1 MGARLKSASINQTLR
16 LALKAL
22 IASTLLYWLRSG
34 GFSFWVALVFILA
47 FGVFYL
53 RPMLNNGKFIPSS
66 LALLSIPFFSPVLA
80 SGGEFLFIT
89 SWGVSF
95 FILLGVK
102 NLVLIQRQKAYR
114 IVHFGIIAA
123 LGTLLIERFGLTS
136 QGLVFIAL
144 FLMFREFYSTV
155 TESEG
160 ERPTLIAALEA
171 FMFIEIAWIILFL
184 SVDVLIGGAFLT
196 LFVFI
201 FHDTTTHRLAGSLS
215 RAIVVRNAVLFAALT
230 ILISALSAIG
240 ALV

>member
-16 LALKAL
+16 LALKVL

-123 LGTLLIERFGLTS
+123 L
-136 QGLVFIAL
+136 
-144 FLMFREFYSTV
+144 
-155 TESEG
+155 
-160 ERPTLIAALEA
+160 EA